1 MRVHID
7 SRYPINMTVS
17 AEDFGKHF
25 AAARADEQVA
35 ILQAI
40 VEEMK
45 SHPIQWDYIAL
56 EIESSGNTDIL
67 RGLRQIFHTLFVE
80 GRA

>member
-1 MRVHID
+1 MRVQID

-17 AEDFGKHF
+17 AQDFGKHF
-25 AAARADEQVA
+25 AASRADEQVA
-35 ILQAI
+35 ILQSI
-40 VEEMK
+40 VDEME

-56 EIESSGNTDIL
+56 EIESSGNTHLL
-67 RGLRQIFHTLFVE
+67 RGLRQVFHTLFAE